1 MCALRLLVVEGN
13 TAETRARHT
22 ATSGRTAS
30 EGYAAVLNG
39 LAPDAIVDVCF
50 PADPGANLPERSAI
64 ADYDGAVIT
73 GSSLNLWKAEAPAL
87 AQVELA
93 REIFASQVPFF
104 GSCWGLQV
112 AAVAAGGT
120 VRLNPKEREIGVA
133 RKIMLTEAGRAHP
146 LHMGRPF
153 AFDAPT
159 VHSDEIGIPPGEILI
174 TASNGIT
181 EIQAAEIRHEG
192 GTFWGVQYHPE
203 YSLHDIAATL
213 RRYGERLINDGYF
226 RSLDELE
233 THAALFSSLAEDTRR
248 LDLAWRL
255 GIDADLLDSLTRMA
269 EIANWL
275 AYSVRPTQSRR
286 VRG

>member
-1 MCALRLLVVEGN
+1 MGALRLLVVEGN
-13 TAETRARHT
+13 TAETRARHVES
-22 ATSGRTAS
+22 SGRTAS
-30 EGYAAVLNG
+30 EGYSAVLNG

-93 REIFASQVPFF
+93 HEIFASQVPFF

-120 VRLNPKEREIGVA
+120 VRLNPKGREIGVA
-133 RKIMLTEAGRAHP
+133 RKITLTEAGRAHP
-146 LHMGRPF
+146 MHTGRPL

-159 VHSDEIGIPPGEILI
+159 VHSDEVGVPPGEIII
-174 TASNGIT
+174 TAANGVT
-181 EIQAAEIRHEG
+181 DIQAAEIRHEG
-192 GTFWGVQYHPE
+192 GIFWGVQYHPE

-213 RRYGERLINDGYF
+213 RRYGERLIGDGFF
-226 RSLDELE
+226 RTLAELE
-233 THAALFSSLAEDTRR
+233 THAALFSSLGADTGR

-255 GIDADLLDSLTRMA
+255 GLDADLLDPLTRMA

-275 AYSVRPTQSRR
+275 RYSVRPAQSRR

>member
-22 ATSGRTAS
+22 ATSGHTAS

-87 AQVELA
+87 AQVALA
-93 REIFASQVPFF
+93 REIFASRVPFF

-112 AAVAAGGT
+112 AAVAAGGS
-120 VRLNPKEREIGVA
+120 VRLNPKGREMGVA
-133 RKIMLTEAGRAHP
+133 RKITLTEVGRTHPMHAGRP
-146 LHMGRPF
+146 L

-159 VHSDEIGIPPGEILI
+159 VHSDEVGVLPGEIII
-174 TASNGIT
+174 TAANGVT
-181 EIQAAEIRHEG
+181 DVQAAEIWHDG
-192 GTFWGVQYHPE
+192 GVFWGVQYHPE
-203 YSLHDIAATL
+203 YSLHDIAATI
-213 RRYGERLINDGYF
+213 RRYGVRLIDDGLF
-226 RSLDELE
+226 RTLGELE
-233 THAALFSSLAEDTRR
+233 AHAAAFSALGDDGTRH
-248 LDLAWRL
+248 DLAWRL
-255 GIDADLLDSLTRMA
+255 GIDADLLDPVARTA

-275 AYSVRPTQSRR
+275 SHAVRPAQSLR
-286 VRG
+286 VRA

>member
-1 MCALRLLVVEGN
+1 M
-13 TAETRARHT
+13 
-22 ATSGRTAS
+22 GRS
-30 EGYAAVLNG
+30 S
-39 LAPDAIVDVCF
+39 P
-50 PADPGANLPERSAI
+50 
-64 ADYDGAVIT
+64 

-120 VRLNPKEREIGVA
+120 VRLNPKGREIGVA
-133 RKIMLTEAGRAHP
+133 RKITLTEAGRAHP
-146 LHMGRPF
+146 MHTGRPL

-159 VHSDEIGIPPGEILI
+159 VHSDEVGIPPGEII
-174 TASNGIT
+174 VTAANRVT

-213 RRYGERLINDGYF
+213 RRYGERLIGDGFF
-226 RSLDELE
+226 RSLAELE
-233 THAALFSSLAEDTRR
+233 AHAAVFSGLGEDASRI
-248 LDLAWRL
+248 DLAWRL
-255 GIDADLLDSLTRMA
+255 GIDADLLDPLARTT

-275 AYSVRPTQSRR
+275 TYAVRPAQSARGR
-286 VRG
+286 V